1 MKIIRGKQETA
12 LKAVIYGPEGIGKS
26 TLASRFLEPLFIDT
40 EGSTKHMDVARTEPP
55 ASWTALLEQVK
66 YVRDHPEICRTLVID
81 TADWAE
87 RLCRDQVTSSYKK
100 TSIEEFGYGKGYI
113 YLAEEFGRLLNHLT
127 EVVERG
133 IHVVLTAHAT
143 MRKFEQPDEL
153 GSYDRWELKLEKK
166 TASLVKEWAD
176 LLLFANYKTYVVNV
190 DGQGVDK
197 GKNKAQGGKRVM
209 YTSHHPCWDAK
220 NRHGLPAEIPMEF
233 SAISHLFPAISAP
246 AVKTDSVVPLPAVK
260 PPAED
265 ETLKRALDANVAT
278 FKQATLPGI
287 PIPDD
292 PPAKLAAIPTPP
304 PVTATD
310 PPKTSVP
317 SAPAAEPEDRRP
329 EYIPVALWQLMQD
342 NLVTEEELR
351 QAVAKRGYYPMSTP
365 ISRYEPKFVQGALVA
380 AWPKVYAIIREIK
393 GLDKQEIPFK

>member
-12 LKAVIYGPEGIGKS
+12 QKVVVYGPEGIGKS
-26 TLASRFLEPLFIDT
+26 TLASRFPEPLFIDT

-55 ASWTALLEQVK
+55 ASWIALLEQVK
-66 YVRDHPEICRTLVID
+66 YVRDHPETCRTLVID

-100 TSIEEFGYGKGYI
+100 TSIEEFGYGKGYV
-113 YLAEEFGRLLNHLT
+113 YLAEEFGRLLNHLN
-127 EVVERG
+127 EIVERG
-133 IHVVLTAHAT
+133 IHVVLTAHAI
-143 MRKFEQPDEL
+143 MRKFEQPDEM

-166 TASLVKEWAD
+166 TAPLVKEWAD

-190 DGQGVDK
+190 DGQGADK

-233 SAISHLFPAISAP
+233 SAISHLFPAIAAP
-246 AVKTDSVVPLPAVK
+246 TVKTDPVVPPPTVK
-260 PPAED
+260 PPAKD
-265 ETLKRALDANVAT
+265 EELKKALDADVTT
-278 FKQATLPGI
+278 FRQTTLPGI
-287 PIPDD
+287 RVPDD
-292 PPAKLAAIPTPP
+292 PPARLAPEPPKETLAPDMPPDGSPTP
-304 PVTATD
+304 D
-310 PPKTSVP
+310 Q
-317 SAPAAEPEDRRP
+317 ERP
-329 EYIPVALWQLMQD
+329 EYIPEALWQLMQD

-365 ISRYEPKFVQGALVA
+365 ISRYESRFVQGVLIA
-380 AWPKVYAIIREIK
+380 AWPKVYSIIREIK

>member
-12 LKAVIYGPEGIGKS
+12 QKVVVYGPEGIGKS
-26 TLASRFLEPLFIDT
+26 TLASRFPEPLFIDT

-66 YVRDHPEICRTLVID
+66 YVRDHPETCRTLVID

-100 TSIEEFGYGKGYI
+100 TSIEEFGYGKGYV
-113 YLAEEFGRLLNHLT
+113 YLAEEFGRLLNHLN
-127 EVVERG
+127 EIVECG
-133 IHVVLTAHAT
+133 IHVVLTAHAV
-143 MRKFEQPDEL
+143 MRKFEQPDEM

-166 TASLVKEWAD
+166 TAPLVKEWAD

-233 SAISHLFPAISAP
+233 SAIAHLFPAIVAP
-246 AVKTDSVVPLPAVK
+246 AAKTDPVVPPPTVK
-260 PPAED
+260 PPAEY
-265 ETLKRALDANVAT
+265 ESLKRALDADTAT

-287 PIPDD
+287 SIPDD
-292 PPAKLAAIPTPP
+292 PPAKSTVTPVQTPMP
-304 PVTATD
+304 PSKQE
-310 PPKTSVP
+310 PP
-317 SAPAAEPEDRRP
+317 APAAQTEDSRP
-329 EYIPVALWQLMQD
+329 EYIPPALWQLMQD

-365 ISRYEPKFVQGALVA
+365 ISRYESRFVQGVLIA
-380 AWPKVYAIIREIK
+380 AWPKVYSIIREIK